1 MAARHSFAALSL
13 LIAVFA
19 HNCYAEE
26 STVLAVSGS
35 PFKNDL
41 AYMFYKEG
49 SQIGAETLNATLR
62 AYDDSKCLRDIDRIS
77 QALDEYYEWAIE
89 FPDTWGRLP
98 VGLMWGHALSFGAYE
113 ECLAASWQFSED
125 DVLRGQYCLARV
137 PIKKYM
143 DEIKPRESTVQARIS
158 YKYQKP
164 EVFEL
169 GICIPSS
176 CSAEL
181 GNQILTGVMNKYY
194 DAGITSTMIAEK
206 YCKYEQPVKLRGID
220 IFAIVFFS
228 FIVFCML
235 ASSVYDYIK
244 TKNNEPKKPLFI
256 AFSVLTNAP
265 KIFTVKKSN
274 NPNVIQCL
282 NGLRCFSMM
291 WVVFGHGYMTF
302 YELPHINKDKVY
314 TWIET
319 PYSMLVQNATLCVDT
334 FFFMSGLLM
343 LWGAF
348 REMERTKGKLNL
360 GMMYFHR
367 YIRLTPVVAVVILY
381 IMSLYKYSGHGPMWM
396 KIGTQDERCSDTWW
410 ATLLYVQNYAFPKK
424 ICISQSWYLAVDTQ
438 LYVLSPLILIPL
450 WKWGKKALAP
460 IILLGVLCMAGTFAT
475 FMVWK
480 FTLFRVDDD
489 HVDDRQR
496 WTYYPTHTR
505 VPTWLIGVIF
515 GYFLYTKNR
524 GRQIPLAKKWVITG
538 WVLAFGVM
546 LTDMWGPY
554 WRILPENPSAPIIEG
569 AFYEPLS
576 RASWAIAIGWIV
588 WACYN
593 GHGGIINDF
602 LSWGFFTGFSRL
614 TYCMYVIHRIVQLV
628 NGGRIQT
635 DTHFGDYEM
644 VLRWWHDFGIS
655 LTLSIFATLAF
666 EAPILGIEKAIFG
679 HGESKPAPKKIEPTS
694 APTTAEK
701 TDTEVTVEVAKA

>member
-1 MAARHSFAALSL
+1 A
-13 LIAVFA
+13 
-19 HNCYAEE
+19 
-26 STVLAVSGS
+26 
-35 PFKNDL
+35 
-41 AYMFYKEG
+41 
-49 SQIGAETLNATLR
+49 
-62 AYDDSKCLRDIDRIS
+62 
-77 QALDEYYEWAIE
+77 ALDEYYEWAIE

-98 VGLMWGHALSFGAYE
+98 VGLMWGHAVSFGAYE
-113 ECLAASWQFSED
+113 ECLAASWEFSTD

-143 DEIKPRESTVQARIS
+143 DEIKPRQVRSPARIS
-158 YKYQKP
+158 YKYSKP
-164 EVFEL
+164 EAFEL
-169 GICIPSS
+169 GVCIPSS

-181 GNQILTGVMNKYY
+181 GNKILTGVMNKYY
-194 DAGITSTMIAEK
+194 DAGITSTMMQEK
-206 YCKYEQPVKLRGID
+206 YCKYEEPVKFRAID

-228 FIVFCML
+228 FIVFCMI

-244 TKNNEPKKPLFI
+244 TKNKEPKKPLFV

-265 KIFTVKKSN
+265 KIFTVKQTN

-282 NGLRCFSMM
+282 NGLRCFSLI
-291 WVVFGHGYMTF
+291 WVVYGHGYMTF
-302 YELPHINKDKVY
+302 YQLPHINIVKVY
-314 TWIET
+314 TWVET

-348 REMERTKGKLNL
+348 REMERTKGKLNI

-381 IMSLYKYSGHGPMWM
+381 ILSLCKYSGHGPMWM

-410 ATLLYVQNYAFPKK
+410 ATLLYVQNYVFPKK

-438 LYVLSPLILIPL
+438 LYVLSPLFLIPL
-450 WKWGKKALAP
+450 WKWGKKALPP
-460 IILLGVLCMAGTFAT
+460 IIGVAVLCMGCTFAT
-475 FMVWK
+475 FMKWK
-480 FTLFRVDDD
+480 FSLFRVDDD
-489 HVDDRQR
+489 NLDDRQR
-496 WTYYPTHTR
+496 LTYYPTHTR

-524 GRQIPLAKKWVITG
+524 GRQIPLAKIWVVTG
-538 WVLAFGVM
+538 WVVAFGVM
-546 LTDMWGPY
+546 LACLWGPY
-554 WRILPENPSAPIIEG
+554 WRILPQNPSAPIVEG
-569 AFYEPLS
+569 ALYEPLS
-576 RASWAIAIGWIV
+576 RSSWAIAIGWIV

-593 GHGGIINDF
+593 GHGGLINDF

-628 NGGRIQT
+628 NDGRIQT
-635 DTHFGDYEM
+635 DTHFSDYEM
-644 VLRWWHDFGIS
+644 ILRWWHDFGVA

-666 EAPILGIEKAIFG
+666 ESPILGIEKAIFG
-679 HGESKPAPKKIEPTS
+679 HGDSKPAPKKIDPTFS
-694 APTTAEK
+694 PAPVEAER
-701 TDTEVTVEVAKA
+701 TVPDVSTPEVSKA